1 MIVATSM
8 IEAKG
13 FLKKH
18 VNAVHCSNN
27 MSLMQRKAAN
37 VLLANAYNDLLEKD
51 EFSIDVKT
59 LCALMGFNSKN
70 LSKLRDAL
78 KGLMTTAVE
87 WGVLDNNSDIKT
99 ANWKASTLLS
109 SAEVV
114 NGVCY
119 YEYSNRI
126 KKAFYYPDIFAN
138 INLKIQ
144 SQFKS
149 SYGLA
154 LYENCSRYKNIKQT
168 PWLKLEEVKK
178 ILGAFGS
185 AYDRYGNFKNRVL
198 DVAINEVNQKADFNV
213 SLLVKKEGKAVIAI
227 KFEIDT
233 TILDPIVES
242 AKILENR
249 TVDEKEVIIRSRLT
263 NEFKVSPS
271 IAERLI
277 NEHGLEFVDKKMN
290 ILASLDSYKSGQ
302 IKNVPG
308 ALVDRINNPDKYIE
322 SMTSKNLAN
331 EQQKVKTQKE
341 ARERKKQIEQERIN
355 KEYTQYIDDSVGS
368 YLEILSEYD
377 MDDLNGNFL
386 NYCERNN
393 NNLVASKFK
402 KGDKSSPM
410 VKAIYNRFVVDNYL
424 QGRVMS
430 KQEFTKN
437 G

>member
-1 MIVATSM
+1 MATST

-18 VNAVHCSNN
+18 INAVHCSNN

-87 WGVLDNNSDIKT
+87 WGVLDNNTDIKT
-99 ANWKASTLLS
+99 AHWKASTLLS

-138 INLKIQ
+138 INLKVQ

-198 DVAINEVNQKADFNV
+198 DVAIKEVNQKADFKV
-213 SLLVKKEGKAVIAI
+213 SLLVKKKGKAVIAI

-233 TILDPIVES
+233 TISEPIVEPT
-242 AKILENR
+242 KILEGSV
-249 TVDEKEVIIRSRLT
+249 TDEKEVVIRSRLT

-271 IAERLI
+271 IVEKLI
-277 NEHGLEFVDKKMN
+277 NEHGFDLVNEKMN
-290 ILASLDSYKSGQ
+290 LLASLESYKSGQ
-302 IKNVPG
+302 IKNVAG
-308 ALVDRINNPDKYIE
+308 ALVDRIKNPDKYVE
-322 SMTSKNLAN
+322 SMNSKDLAY
-331 EQQKVKTQKE
+331 EKQRAKTEKE
-341 ARERKKQIEQERIN
+341 TRERKKQLEQDRIT
-355 KEYTQYIDDSVGS
+355 KEYTQYIDKNVNE
-368 YLEILSEYD
+368 YLAILSEYD
-377 MDDLNGNFL
+377 IEDLNSSFI

-393 NNLVASKFK
+393 NKLAANKFK
-402 KGDKSSPM
+402 KGDRNSPM
-410 VKAIYNRFVVDNYL
+410 VKAIYNRFVVDSYL

-430 KQEFTKN
+430 KKEFAKN

>member
-1 MIVATSM
+1 
-8 IEAKG
+8 
-13 FLKKH
+13 
-18 VNAVHCSNN
+18 
-27 MSLMQRKAAN
+27 
-37 VLLANAYNDLLEKD
+37 
-51 EFSIDVKT
+51 
-59 LCALMGFNSKN
+59 

-78 KGLMTTAVE
+78 KGLMTTAIE

-99 ANWKASTLLS
+99 AHWKASTLLS

-185 AYDRYGNFKNRVL
+185 AYDHYGNFKNRVL
-198 DVAINEVNQKADFNV
+198 DVAINEVNQKADFKV
-213 SLLVKKEGKAVIAI
+213 SLLVKKEGKSVIAI

-233 TILDPIVES
+233 TISEPIVKS

-249 TVDEKEVIIRSRLT
+249 PTDEKEALICSRLT

-271 IAERLI
+271 IAEKLI
-277 NEHGLEFVDKKMN
+277 NEHGLELVDKKMN
-290 ILASLDSYKSGQ
+290 TLASLDSYKSGQ
-302 IKNVPG
+302 IRNVPG
-308 ALVDRINNPDKYIE
+308 ALVDRINNPDKYMEVIA
-322 SMTSKNLAN
+322 SKKLVDEKQRARV
-331 EQQKVKTQKE
+331 EKEIREKEKQAQQDK
-341 ARERKKQIEQERIN
+341 IN
-355 KEYTQYIDDSVGS
+355 KEYAQYLAGTVNS
-368 YLEILSEYD
+368 YLEIISEYD
-377 MDDLNGNFL
+377 IDSLYNDFIR
-386 NYCERNN
+386 YCESNN
-393 NNLVASKFK
+393 NKLIVNKFRK
-402 KGDKSSPM
+402 EGVNSPM
-410 VKAIYNRFVVDNYL
+410 VRALYNRFVVDNYL

-430 KQEFTKN
+430 KTEFAKN

>member
-1 MIVATSM
+1 MATS
-8 IEAKG
+8 IVEAKG

-59 LCALMGFNSKN
+59 LCVLMGFNSKN

-78 KGLMTTAVE
+78 KGLITTAIE

-99 ANWKASTLLS
+99 AHWKASTLLS

-119 YEYSNRI
+119 YEYSNKI

-138 INLKIQ
+138 INLKVQ

-154 LYENCSRYKNIKQT
+154 LYENCARYKNIKQT
-168 PWLKLEEVKK
+168 PWLKLDEVKK
-178 ILGAFGS
+178 ILGAFGT
-185 AYDRYGNFKNRVL
+185 AYDRYSNFKTRVL
-198 DVAINEVNQKADFNV
+198 DVAIEEVNQKADFKIY
-213 SLLVKKEGKAVIAI
+213 LLIKKEGKAVIAI

-233 TILDPIVES
+233 ISEQIFESTKILDGGI
-242 AKILENR
+242 
-249 TVDEKEVIIRSRLT
+249 TDEKDIVIRSRLT
-263 NEFKVSPS
+263 NEFKVSLS
-271 IAERLI
+271 IAEKLI
-277 NEHGLEFVDKKMN
+277 NEHGLDCIDEKMN
-290 ILASLDSYKSGQ
+290 ILASLDSYQSGQ
-302 IKNVPG
+302 IKNVAG

-322 SMTSKNLAN
+322 AITSKKIAQ
-331 EQQKVKTQKE
+331 EKQKAKTHKE
-341 ARERKKQIEQERIN
+341 AIEKQKQIEQEIIN
-355 KEYTQYIDDSVGS
+355 KEYTKYLNDSVRE
-368 YLEILSEYD
+368 YLEVLSED
-377 MDDLNGNFL
+377 DIDDLNGNFL
-386 NYCERNN
+386 TYCDKYNN
-393 NNLVASKFK
+393 KLVANRFK
-402 KGDKSSPM
+402 NGDTDSPM
-410 VKAIYNRFVVDNYL
+410 VKAIYNKFIGDNYL
-424 QGRVMS
+424 RGRVMS
-430 KQEFTKN
+430 KQEFSKM